1 MLLKC
6 FFRSIKQKTDIH
18 HYYEIHITHR
28 DQLIYKRHYNTKLF
42 DLNKIL
48 EDLKTYDYNETQFTV
63 NSKNVTKEQYIIHT
77 ETVKNY
83 NQDEYIEYL
92 FMKKRLII

>member
-28 DQLIYKRHYNTKLF
+28 NQLIYKRHYNTKLF
-42 DLNKIL
+42 ELNKII
-48 EDLKTYDYNETQFTV
+48 EDLKTYDYNEIQYTL
-63 NSKNVTKEQYIIHT
+63 NMKNISKEDFVEKTNVI
-77 ETVKNY
+77 KNY
-83 NQDEYIEYL
+83 RQEEYIKYL
-92 FMKKRLII
+92 FMKKNQT